1 MYSKLAFRNVMRSAK
16 DYLVYM
22 FTMAVVTALMYAF
35 SSLFFDKEFTGLF
48 EIAQMMQMMTGMA
61 TFFIVLIVAWLIN
74 YMVRFMLEK
83 RSSEF
88 GIYMLLGMKKKA
100 IARLYMR
107 ENVLLGIFAFL
118 AGVPAGIL
126 LQQALMAV
134 LGNMVH
140 VEYRFHPTL
149 NKYTFLVTL
158 LFYAGCYLLALFRC
172 KRKFKKMNI
181 HDLMDAKRQNEEIK
195 ESNEGIKRLLFP
207 VSIAVIVAIWT
218 VFPGLSSVG
227 AACIFLIA
235 LVLVIYLFY
244 IGLSAWVMCYIRKKK
259 KGIYRGQNLFL
270 LRQFSSKVR
279 TMQFTMG
286 TLTALFTIALMGSS
300 VAMMFSDYENKV
312 LDTKWP
318 FDVLIYSSDAED
330 EFQDDLEILN
340 KDVEIADSYIYRI
353 YTNQTNQANV
363 WMYTHLQAF
372 GNMYLDS
379 DGRPNM
385 KKIEKALKTDGTYCT
400 YDTYMG
406 LSDYNY
412 LRKMLGYKE
421 ITLTDRQYAIQ
432 IKARLSSETDEM
444 PEGLEV
450 TDAGGNEE
458 LTCAGIYTEPFSQDG
473 HNGGD
478 YILIVPDS
486 VIQTMKPYY
495 SEMAVDLKGK
505 APAGLMKKLDDLVP
519 EEEQDFAGHAD
530 LSLEGNSCSGSDN
543 MVSYNATNLVRDNVI
558 PEVKYMLASLIV
570 PAFYMGL
577 VFLCAALT
585 VLSVQQLSDS
595 AKYKF
600 RYDVLAKIGLE
611 RSEINYLIARQ
622 LTAYY
627 LCPALFAMI
636 ISGSVMIRVS
646 RIFIMA
652 TGVHTSV
659 LQYFGISVLLFFGI
673 YMIYFMA
680 TYVGF
685 KRNIEGKK

>member
-1 MYSKLAFRNVMRSAK
+1 MYSKLAFRNVLRSAK

-35 SSLFFDKEFTGLF
+35 SSLFFDKKLTGMF
-48 EIAQMMQMMTGMA
+48 EIAQLMQMMTGVA

-74 YMVRFMLEK
+74 YMVRFMLER
-83 RSSEF
+83 RSNEF

-107 ENVLLGIFAFL
+107 ENILLGIFAFL
-118 AGVPAGIL
+118 PGIAAGIL
-126 LQQALMAV
+126 LQQVLMAV
-134 LGNMVH
+134 LGNMLH

-149 NKYTFLVTL
+149 NKYTFLITL
-158 LFYAGCYLLALFRC
+158 LFYAGSYLLALFRC
-172 KRKFKKMNI
+172 KRRFKKMNI
-181 HDLMDAKRQNEEIK
+181 HDLMNAKRQNEEIK
-195 ESNEGIKRLLFP
+195 ESHEGIKRLLFP
-207 VSIAVIVAIWT
+207 ISSAIIVAIWT
-218 VFPGLSSVG
+218 AFPGLSSVG
-227 AACIFLIA
+227 AVCTFLIA
-235 LVLVIYLFY
+235 LVLIIYLFY
-244 IGLSAWVMCYIRKKK
+244 VGLSAWIMCYIRKKK
-259 KGIYRGQNLFL
+259 KGIYKGQNLFL

-300 VAMMFSDYENKV
+300 VAMMFSDYENKI

-318 FDVLIYSSDAED
+318 FDVQIYSPDMED
-330 EFQDDLEILN
+330 DFRDELEILN
-340 KDVEIADSYIYRI
+340 KNTEIKDSYIYHV

-363 WMYTHLQAF
+363 WMYTNLQTF
-372 GNMYLDS
+372 GNMYREK

-385 KKIEKALKTDGTYCT
+385 KKIEKALKTEGVYCI

-421 ITLTDRQYAIQ
+421 IALTERQYAIQ
-432 IKARLSSETDEM
+432 IKGRLSAEVEEM
-444 PEGLEV
+444 PKGLKI
-450 TDAGGNEE
+450 TDAKGDKE
-458 LTCAGIYTEPFSQDG
+458 LACGGIYVEPFSQDG

-478 YILIVPDS
+478 YILIVPDH
-486 VIQTMKPYY
+486 VIRTMQSYY

-505 APAGLMKKLDDLVP
+505 SPAGLMKKLDGLVP

-530 LSLEGNSCSGSDN
+530 LPLNGNSCTGSDN
-543 MVSYNATNLVRDNVI
+543 IVSYSETNLVRDNAI

-611 RSEINYLIARQ
+611 RSEIHQLITRELA
-622 LTAYY
+622 AYY
-627 LCPALFAMI
+627 LCPALFAVL
-636 ISGSVMIRVS
+636 ISGSIIVRVS
-646 RIFIMA
+646 KIFIIG

-659 LQYFGISVLLFFGI
+659 LQYFGISVVLFFGI

-685 KRNIEGKK
+685 KRNIETKK